1 MKMLSYLTCCLF
13 WQGQEQV
20 QGQGRKGFYFM
31 QISKAVQNPTNCLFI
46 NFSSCYFWRSCGG
59 HARMAVMQIPPLPH
73 APSPYAVRSTV
84 GVGVRERKQGT
95 VKLCRTSDFAKNYK
109 LVRPYRHPHTPGS
122 VHSWSQVF

>member
-59 HARMAVMQIPPLPH
+59 RTRLAGWRNLPALHTPLKISLSGSTCSHSSCLPH
-73 APSPYAVRSTV
+73 GLSPYAVRSTSC
-84 GVGVRERKQGT
+84 GGQYPIDRN
-95 VKLCRTSDFAKNYK
+95 VKPVYSARAA
-109 LVRPYRHPHTPGS
+109 
-122 VHSWSQVF
+122 